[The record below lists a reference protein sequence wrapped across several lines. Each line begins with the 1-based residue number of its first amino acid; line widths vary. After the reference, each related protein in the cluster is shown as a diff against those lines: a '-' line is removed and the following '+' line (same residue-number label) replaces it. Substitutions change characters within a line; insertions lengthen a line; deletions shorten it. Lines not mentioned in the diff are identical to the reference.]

1 MDAEGPI
8 LLIPKHAFSP
18 ELMVGDIGHVRV
30 TNSSRYDGEEGTI
43 AFTRKQQEASQV
55 GDKKRSRSNSDLS
68 SNGLPKSD
76 LHPLMQSSTS
86 SRLMSSLSKS
96 SMSYS
101 SYVKLFDRDATSPP
115 ADAVGVS
122 AAPSM
127 FGPLKSSSSLGR
139 RPPSHLVIDEETE
152 IGRKVEARSGPC
164 LLDCIEMDLTEVD
177 VFSAKREQTAGGK
190 DSFRIVRQVSEAVV
204 FIMQIQLYM
213 YTGVVVVHVILNS
226 NFCGLQKC
234 SCTCTCT
241 MYSSVQYTLYMYMYI
256 YICMC
261 NVMSIHV
268 HVCVHIVYIFS
279 MCTCVCTYTCT
290 MYMHMYTCTC
300 TVLSPN
306 IHVYMYMYMYM
317 YNAIFKILQSGLYL
331 LVSYLKFDFYIFL

>member
-55 GDKKRSRSNSDLS
+55 WDKKRSRSNGDLS

-101 SYVKLFDRDATSPP
+101 SYIKLFDRDATSPP
-115 ADAVGVS
+115 AAARQTCQDSADAVGVS

-204 FIMQIQLYM
+204 FIMQIQSYM
-213 YTGVVVVHVILNS
+213 YTCVVVVHVILNS

-234 SCTCTCT
+234 SCTCT

-261 NVMSIHV
+261 NVMSIRNMYMY
-268 HVCVHIVYIFS
+268 VYIFS
-279 MCTCVCTYTCT
+279 MCTCVCTYMCT
-290 MYMHMYTCTC
+290 MYMHMY
-300 TVLSPN
+300 
-306 IHVYMYMYMYM
+306 MYSV
-317 YNAIFKILQSGLYL
+317 IT
-331 LVSYLKFDFYIFL
+331 